1 MVELAAEVKMVELTV
16 VAELGIIVT
25 CQFQI
30 LAEDM
35 GLGMKIKQ

>member
-1 MVELAAEVKMVELTV
+1 MVGLAAEVKMVKLTV
-16 VAELGIIVT
+16 VDELAIIVT